1 MDSMTAQKK
10 SKRLQVLRS
19 YYGDYIEESFQLE
32 TEHTQIDSKPSKIKS
47 PKIKKKNEEDTTTS
61 TKNPFWLSISGFA
74 AEQTHLVYRFFL
86 DIGHIIDKRNT
97 DSNTMYLKYRSFAD
111 YEVALSYDNQK
122 IGYGGDIHVRI
133 KPEKPMLEQ
142 SPHDK
147 VLCITTPCQTERSQS
162 PPVEVT
168 NQLPN
173 YYRSP
178 ICIVEME
185 VPQAK
190 TTESSS
196 TQVPVNPI
204 IVLPTNSR
212 KKLGFV
218 QWLKQKVSY
227 VFYFY

>member
-1 MDSMTAQKK
+1 MDSMTAQKT

-19 YYGDYIEESFQLE
+19 YYGDYVEESFQLE
-32 TEHTQIDSKPSKIKS
+32 TQQTQLDSKPSKIKF
-47 PKIKKKNEEDTTTS
+47 PKNKKINAEETTS
-61 TKNPFWLSISGFA
+61 IENNPFWLSISGFA
-74 AEQTHLVYRFFL
+74 PEHSHLVYRFFL
-86 DIGHIIDKRNT
+86 DIGHIIDTRNA
-97 DSNTMYLKYRSFAD
+97 DLNPMYLKYGSFAD

-133 KPEKPMLEQ
+133 KPENPMLEQ
-142 SPHDK
+142 SPREK
-147 VLCITTPCQTERSQS
+147 IPCISTPCQTERTQ
-162 PPVEVT
+162 PVEVT
-168 NQLPN
+168 DQLPN

-178 ICIVEME
+178 NCIVEME

-190 TTESSS
+190 TTHSAS

-204 IVLPTNSR
+204 IVLPTNPR

-218 QWLKQKVSY
+218 QWLKQKISY